1 MAPFR
6 GCTSIDRSNSLPFDC
21 LIPGIT
27 LYARNS
33 FERKLTTMHSDLHAA
48 MLIVNTETHRTISRL
63 DRETLIRIAMRARNE
78 GRVDALLSAND
89 AQLRKMTAVPD
100 PQAPFTSWDVELS
113 VNGHPVVALSESSMA
128 AVANVNEFAPIVRTI
143 AQRTFDVVGH
153 GPNQSGTPV
162 AIGPTPFAGFS
173 APDLQRL
180 QYAARFLAEHP
191 GYEAC
196 AELIESLIR

>member
-1 MAPFR
+1 
-6 GCTSIDRSNSLPFDC
+6 
-21 LIPGIT
+21 
-27 LYARNS
+27 
-33 FERKLTTMHSDLHAA
+33 MHSDLHAA

-113 VNGHPVVALSESSMA
+113 VNGHPVVALSKTSMA
-128 AVANVNEFAPIVRTI
+128 AVANMKEFAPIVRTI
-143 AQRTFDVVGH
+143 AQRTFDVVGY
-153 GPNQSGTPV
+153 GPNESGTPV
-162 AIGPTPFAGFS
+162 AIGATPFAGFS

-180 QYAARFLAEHP
+180 QDAAKFLAMHP
-191 GYEAC
+191 DYEAC
-196 AELIESLIR
+196 AKLIESLIP